1 MQCPDTY
8 LNLGAV
14 VRIQGNDKTVMVIAR
29 AILLDE
35 QGARRYYDYAGCLY
49 PEGITGDAAIYFNHD
64 VVTEVLAEG
73 YSDEADQVFV
83 PKLRE
88 VVERL
93 DVERGNPGPVSTW

>member
-35 QGARRYYDYAGCLY
+35 QVRVATTITRAALY

-64 VVTEVLAEG
+64 VV
-73 YSDEADQVFV
+73 Y
-83 PKLRE
+83 
-88 VVERL
+88 
-93 DVERGNPGPVSTW
+93 RGAR